1 MKVNL
6 VVDVS
11 ASDALIERALAAFEG
26 LGART
31 VLLEAAVPEL
41 PVPCEMC
48 VVVAG
53 TSVLVGDVAK
63 ASRALGCPA
72 AVLIEVGETW
82 FAEAP
87 GGAGGGS
94 GATPEVT
101 PVPVDDICTS
111 IAELNAW
118 AARKVPACMPEREP
132 LNLKPVLD
140 VAAVL
145 LPELALGL
153 LLRRPPKTVAK
164 GAAKSVAKKAAKVAA
179 VSFAKGALK

>member
-72 AVLIEVGETW
+72 AVLIEVGQTW

-87 GGAGGGS
+87 GGAAAGG
-94 GATPEVT
+94 AAAVT

-164 GAAKSVAKKAAKVAA
+164 GAAKSVAKKAAKAAA
-179 VSFAKGALK
+179 VSFAKGAMK

>member
-72 AVLIEVGETW
+72 AVLIEVGQTW

-87 GGAGGGS
+87 GGAGAVGG
-94 GATPEVT
+94 AAAVT

-145 LPELALGL
+145 LPEIALGL

>member
-87 GGAGGGS
+87 CGAGAAGE
-94 GATPEVT
+94 AAAVT

-179 VSFAKGALK
+179 VSFAKGAMK